1 MDGARTPVALAGA
14 VSGLLMFIVSLF
26 LGRGDVAVMGAV
38 LLVAVAVVWRR
49 VPERPPRVA
58 LTRLPAQ
65 PDDAD
70 GAAASPSATARVRVE
85 VDDADAEVVRLEITA
100 LGQDVHRVAV
110 GGRTS
115 LEVRVPVVHS
125 GIHDLTAVTG
135 RSIGAD
141 GVWLSRSSASEGLRA
156 ATNPVARSVPFLP
169 VPRALAGMS
178 GAHEATRAGDGGEF
192 LEIRPFVAGDGL
204 RRIDWKATARVAR
217 RPGEL
222 FVRRTYATSDA
233 AIAIVIDDGD
243 DLAGLTGDWFTAD
256 PGLDAPRSLDVA
268 REAAWSL
275 AGAYLDAGDQVSLHL
290 LSRAGRTVPRGSGIR
305 HRERLRA
312 AIVAVEAGRRLTRE
326 RTPRVVPGALVV
338 VLSTFLDDD
347 MVTLVE
353 LWRAAGHR
361 VLAVDTLPRLRTE
374 RLTPEMA
381 AAARIVLGER
391 ADRLR
396 AVTSAG
402 ADVLVWDAAPGERA
416 AALRGFARA
425 RRRR

>member
-1 MDGARTPVALAGA
+1 
-14 VSGLLMFIVSLF
+14 
-26 LGRGDVAVMGAV
+26 
-38 LLVAVAVVWRR
+38 
-49 VPERPPRVA
+49 
-58 LTRLPAQ
+58 
-65 PDDAD
+65 
-70 GAAASPSATARVRVE
+70 
-85 VDDADAEVVRLEITA
+85 
-100 LGQDVHRVAV
+100 
-110 GGRTS
+110 
-115 LEVRVPVVHS
+115 VVHS
-125 GIHDLTAVTG
+125 GIHDLVAVAA

-141 GVWLSRSSASEGLRA
+141 GVWLSPASAPGVLRG
-156 ATNPVARSVPFLP
+156 ATNPVPWAVPFLP

-178 GAHEATRAGDGGEF
+178 GVHEARRAGDGGEF
-192 LEIRPFVAGDGL
+192 LEIRPFVAGDRL

-222 FVRRTYATSDA
+222 YVRRTYATSDA
-233 AIAIVIDDGD
+233 SIAIVLDDGD

-256 PGLDAPRSLDVA
+256 PGLDAPRSLDIA

-275 AGAYLDAGDQVSLHL
+275 ASAYLDAGDQVSLHL
-290 LSRAGRTVPRGSGIR
+290 LSRAGGTVPRGSGIR

-326 RTPRVVPGALVV
+326 RTPRVVPGALIV

-347 MVTLVE
+347 MVQLVE

-361 VLAVDTLPRLRTE
+361 VLAVDTLPRLRSE

-381 AAARIVLGER
+381 TAARIVLGER

-402 ADVLVWDAAPGERA
+402 ADVLAWDAPPGERA